1 MDRGKVLF
9 VVTGM
14 GQILV
19 RDLDDRVI
27 ESLKTKAAR
36 KARSLE

>member
-14 GQILV
+14 GQILA

-36 KARSLE
+36 KARLLE